1 MFSYEERVLTTAGGL
16 SQLELHVSGALGI
29 DSITE
34 LRDLLLRAL
43 QQYDRVTMDWAQV
56 TAVDFA
62 VLQLMCATN
71 DYVQH
76 HGKQFE
82 LRNRFI
88 APVIDAAQSLGFIRE
103 CGCPRAVDPT
113 RCLWSPNQPADA

>member
-1 MFSYEERVLTTAGGL
+1 MFSYEERVLTTVGGVP
-16 SQLELHVSGALGI
+16 QLELRLSGPLGI

-88 APVIDAAQSLGFIRE
+88 APVIDVAQSLGFIRE
-103 CGCPRAVDPT
+103 SGCPRAVDPT
-113 RCLWSPNQPADA
+113 RCLWSPN